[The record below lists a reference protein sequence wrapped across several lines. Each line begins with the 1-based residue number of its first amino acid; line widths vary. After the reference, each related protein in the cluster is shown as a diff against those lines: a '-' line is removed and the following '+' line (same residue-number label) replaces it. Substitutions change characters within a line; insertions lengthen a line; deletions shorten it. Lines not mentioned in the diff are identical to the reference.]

1 MGIEPTMPLLAQSII
16 GFEDRG
22 RHQSGT
28 HFHRRSYTVRLRR
41 VNLIGQQ
48 IGSYVVE
55 RELGSGGTGV
65 VYACRHTLIER
76 AVAVK
81 VLHDEYAHDADQVAR
96 FFQEA
101 KAAAEI
107 GHPNIIV
114 IIDYGTLITPDG
126 PRTYLMM
133 ESLDGQSLDKRL
145 RRGGLTLDEIAH
157 ILMQVTSALVA
168 SHSKGVIHRDLKPS
182 NVFLCD
188 RSFDPLFV
196 KLLDFGTAKLAA
208 PTPGMRHT
216 QYGVVIGTPAYM
228 SPEQCEGKGALD
240 HRSDIYSLG
249 VMLYEMLTGTLP
261 FDGDLREI
269 LLGHTTQTPDPV
281 SKRNPAVPAEWE
293 ALCARMMEKSREARF
308 QSVAEVAH
316 ALEDLRGHAVAYD
329 AFRSARQQSGH
340 SGNTLVAPLDP
351 EASAS
356 RNTIQVGLVAALAE
370 PAVIEHA
377 PVDPGSACFALVNDP
392 RHAAF
397 PRTMMLQPPARW
409 LSVSELAGA
418 AQVAVPGVVMP
429 DSLVTWLGHPA
440 EPASAVI
447 VFLSPSTG
455 WRAIAV
461 CPRARW

>member
-1 MGIEPTMPLLAQSII
+1 M
-16 GFEDRG
+16 
-22 RHQSGT
+22 
-28 HFHRRSYTVRLRR
+28 
-41 VNLIGQQ
+41 NLIGQQ

-81 VLHDEYAHDADQVAR
+81 VLHDEYAQDPDQVAR

-114 IIDYGTLITPDG
+114 IIDYGTLITPEG
-126 PRTYLMM
+126 TRTYLMM
-133 ESLDGQSLDKRL
+133 ESLEGQSLDKRL
-145 RRGGLTLDEIAH
+145 RKGGMSLDEITH
-157 ILMQVTSALVA
+157 VLLQVTSALVA

-182 NVFLCD
+182 NVFLCN

-208 PTPGMRHT
+208 PAPGMRRT

-249 VMLYEMLTGTLP
+249 VMLYEMLTGSVP
-261 FDGDLREI
+261 YDGDLREI
-269 LLGHTTQTPDPV
+269 LLGHLEKTPEPV
-281 SKRNPAVPAEWE
+281 TARNPSVPPEWV

-316 ALEDLRGHAVAYD
+316 ALEDLRGHAAAYE
-329 AFRSARQQSGH
+329 AFRTARERSGH
-340 SGNTLVAPLDP
+340 SGRTMVAPLDP

-356 RNTIQVGLVAALAE
+356 RATMRVSLVMDAVPE
-370 PAVIEHA
+370 PVEVAHA
-377 PVDPGSACFALVNDP
+377 PVDPGSACAALINDA
-392 RHAAF
+392 RHSAF
-397 PRTMMLQPPARW
+397 PRTLMLQSPARW
-409 LSVSELAGA
+409 VPVTELASA
-418 AQVAVPGVVMP
+418 AQVAVPGVLMP
-429 DSLVTWLGHPA
+429 DALVTWLGHPA
-440 EPASAVI
+440 EAASAVI